1 MKQIYYFGRTG
12 GANPLAS
19 GRPVVELQHDGAHLE
34 TRAAW
39 CRRDGGRDEDEPR
52 RVREH
57 VLRVQLPR
65 DHPVLRRV
73 ERGAVRFRS
82 GGTLYTVI
90 LSFSRSGAFG
100 HGYYLR

>member
-39 CRRDGGRDEDEPR
+39 CRRDGGRDEKMSPD
-52 RVREH
+52 
-57 VLRVQLPR
+57 
-65 DHPVLRRV
+65 
-73 ERGAVRFRS
+73 GS
-82 GGTLYTVI
+82 GNTYCAF
-90 LSFSRSGAFG
+90 SFPATIQFCGG
-100 HGYYLR
+100 